1 MRPREKSLFNLKLA
15 VPYQREKRE
24 KRGYALILFLV
35 YVERGI
41 TQE

>member
-15 VPYQREKRE
+15 VPLAREKRE

-35 YVERGI
+35 YVER
-41 TQE
+41 E